1 VQPEDQ
7 LIQRVREG
15 NREATAELIERYR
28 RMGMTLAVKMLRSEQ
43 DAEEALQDGF
53 VRAIRSIKS
62 FDNRSKFAT
71 WFYRIVYNVCLSRLR
86 QKGEKYVVSID
97 DEDVHTDRAIMS
109 YETPERMFEE
119 NEMQEV
125 VAQELDKL
133 SPHYRTVL
141 TLFVQQELSYQEIAE
156 VTGMPLGTV
165 KTNLFRAR
173 AILKERLEKHYAY
186 SKEQV

>member
-1 VQPEDQ
+1 M
-7 LIQRVREG
+7 
-15 NREATAELIERYR
+15 Y
-28 RMGMTLAVKMLRSEQ
+28 
-43 DAEEALQDGF
+43 
-53 VRAIRSIKS
+53 
-62 FDNRSKFAT
+62 
-71 WFYRIVYNVCLSRLR
+71 
-86 QKGEKYVVSID
+86 
-97 DEDVHTDRAIMS
+97 
-109 YETPERMFEE
+109 EE

-125 VAQELDKL
+125 VARELDKL

>member
-1 VQPEDQ
+1 MHSEEQ
-7 LIQRVREG
+7 LIQGVVEG

-28 RMGMTLAVKMLRSEQ
+28 RMGMTLAVKILRNEQ

-53 VRAIRSIKS
+53 IRAIRSIKS
-62 FDNRSKFAT
+62 FDRRSSFAT

-86 QKGEKYVVSID
+86 KKGEKYVVSID
-97 DEDVHTDRAIMS
+97 DKDAHTDRTVIS
-109 YETPERMFEE
+109 YETPEREYEE
-119 NEMQEV
+119 IQMNEIV
-125 VAQELDKL
+125 TCELGRL

-141 TLFVQQELSYQEIAE
+141 SLFVHQELSYQEIAE

-173 AILKERLEKHYAY
+173 AILKERLEKHYAF